1 MPNAPFPIP
10 HSPFL
15 MSDEIKKLD
24 QKGLRDFGLLIGGL
38 IALLFG
44 LVVPLLRHAPIHW
57 LPWAIGAVLIVLAL
71 VAPKSLNP
79 IYHGWMRFGLLL
91 NKIETPIILGIVFY
105 LIIWPMGFIK
115 NLFGEDA
122 MRRKLN
128 PKMDTY
134 RVPSKAR
141 TKVSMERP
149 F

>member
-1 MPNAPFPIP
+1 
-10 HSPFL
+10 

-24 QKGLRDFGLLIGGL
+24 QKGLRDFGLLVGGL
-38 IALLFG
+38 IAVLFG
-44 LVVPLLRHAPIHW
+44 LAVPLLRRDSI
-57 LPWAIGAVLIVLAL
+57 PWWPWIVGCVLVVLAL

-79 IYHGWMRFGLLL
+79 VYHAWMWFGLTL
-91 NKIETPIILGIVFY
+91 NKIETPIVLGIVFY
-105 LIIWPMGFIK
+105 LIVWPMGAIK
-115 NLFGEDA
+115 NIFGEDA

-134 RVPSKAR
+134 RVQSKER

>member
-1 MPNAPFPIP
+1 LA
-10 HSPFL
+10 
-15 MSDEIKKLD
+15 
-24 QKGLRDFGLLIGGL
+24 
-38 IALLFG
+38 
-44 LVVPLLRHAPIHW
+44 VPLLRHHPI
-57 LPWAIGAVLIVLAL
+57 PWWPWIAGGILIVLGL

-79 IYHGWMRFGLLL
+79 IYHGWMRFGLILH
-91 NKIETPIILGIVFY
+91 KIQTPIIMGIVFY

-115 NLFGEDA
+115 SLLGEDP

-134 RVPSKAR
+134 RVPSKPR

>member
-1 MPNAPFPIP
+1 
-10 HSPFL
+10 

-24 QKGLRDFGLLIGGL
+24 KKGLRDFGLLIGGL
-38 IALLFG
+38 IAVLFG
-44 LVVPLLRHAPIHW
+44 LAVPLLRRHS
-57 LPWAIGAVLIVLAL
+57 LPWWPWAVCGVLVLLAL

-79 IYHGWMRFGLLL
+79 VYHAWMRFGLIL
-91 NKIETPIILGIVFY
+91 NKIETPIVLGIVFY
-105 LIIWPMGFIK
+105 LIIWPMGVLK
-115 NLFGEDA
+115 NIFGEDA

-128 PKMDTY
+128 RKMDTY

>member
-1 MPNAPFPIP
+1 
-10 HSPFL
+10 

-24 QKGLRDFGLLIGGL
+24 KKGLRDFGLLIGGL
-38 IALLFG
+38 IAVLFG
-44 LVVPLLRHAPIHW
+44 LIPLLRRHSIPWLPFW

-79 IYHGWMRFGLLL
+79 IYHGWMRFGLILH
-91 NKIETPIILGIVFY
+91 KIQTPIVLGIVFY
-105 LIIWPMGFIK
+105 LIIWPMGVIK
-115 NLFGEDA
+115 NIFGEDA

-134 RVPSKAR
+134 RIPSKAR